1 MTAADACDEAC
12 LMTRMQSM
20 LQNLLSVV
28 LVACAL
34 VVTSA
39 VVRREFFSRT
49 TASPARHVA
58 DGAALLQG
66 RVPSLGTARA
76 PLRMVLFSDYQC
88 PFCKDLDA
96 KLSVLAARHPGQV
109 SVTRYELPLTR
120 IHAHAYEA
128 AIAAKCAERQGVGQP
143 FQAQLFKQDLATIG
157 SDWTRLASLAR
168 IADLPEFSDCVRK
181 HRTAAAVDA
190 DMAVAHRLGIDGVPA
205 LIVDGDLYSGTMEME
220 TLERIA
226 SGAM

>member
-1 MTAADACDEAC
+1 MMVADAYDGAC
-12 LMTRMQSM
+12 LMPRMQAV
-20 LQNLLSVV
+20 LQNLLTVV

-34 VVTSA
+34 VVTSV
-39 VVRREFFSRT
+39 VVRREFFPRT

-58 DGAALLQG
+58 DWAALLQG
-66 RVPSLGTARA
+66 RAPSLGTARA

-96 KLSVLAARHPGQV
+96 KLSILAARHPGQV

-128 AIAAKCAERQGVGQP
+128 AIAAKCAERQGVRQP
-143 FQAQLFKQDLATIG
+143 FQAQLFKQDMAAVG
-157 SDWTRLASLAR
+157 NDWVRLASAAR
-168 IADLPEFSDCVRK
+168 IADIPEFSACMRK

-205 LIVDGDLYSGTMEME
+205 LIVDGELYSGTMEME
-220 TLERIA
+220 MLERIA
-226 SGAM
+226 SEAM